1 MEIQQYEDEAKMAQI
16 NTSVRQPLVEWAGQ
30 YGMFIRRLRSDRFL
44 VLLNERILSEVIK
57 RSLFYFEHRSK
68 KCRGN

>member
-1 MEIQQYEDEAKMAQI
+1 MAQI

-57 RSLFYFEHRSK
+57 DRFSILNIVRKMQRKLMLLLH
-68 KCRGN
+68 